1 VRGSRGPPLML
12 AEGILGGSGFDF
24 AEEIYD
30 EIVISF
36 RDRTEGECRVRLEGY
51 CFLFFAL

>member
-1 VRGSRGPPLML
+1 ML